1 MDDYTLEALALSF
14 FAILFLLFLSYVN
27 KSNLEYA
34 HDNIE
39 EYTQLYNECESNFH
53 TEKTMS
59 HICVNEARYKCLEF
73 QDKEIEI
80 KVYDVSPNDMTCEEI
95 VSSYNNMTRIL
106 ENEKKQKNK

>member
-1 MDDYTLEALALSF
+1 MDDSTLVTLALSF
-14 FAILFLLFLSYVN
+14 FVIICLLLFDVN

-59 HICVNEARYKCLEF
+59 HICVNNSYYKCLEY
-73 QDKEIEI
+73 QDKEIDI
-80 KVYDVSPNDMTCEEI
+80 KVYDVSPNDMSCEEI
-95 VSSYNNMTRIL
+95 VSSYNNMVRIL